1 MGNTIRNMISVQT
14 VIFHVKV
21 LTFVTLAVAAL
32 SIADDEIV
40 DASEFAGIEPAI
52 VQVPS
57 RFQRSH
63 PKTAAKI
70 MDLALLDASQLA
82 QTYSP
87 IKFYEDAQQQKQSL
101 LQTGKNEKDCI
112 KSAETTISS
121 VLHEFKTIQSMINK
135 LDDGCKCKEKG
146 EYEVKRAA
154 YRWRIARKEVITTTE
169 QREESNS
176 DSCKKEVTSK
186 QIEKARMK
194 EYLQAKEFALEL
206 KRQCRCAV
214 INNEHKLVQFS
225 QTMVQVRAKTV
236 VRETVLICILKAESN
251 KKSAKSCK
259 SPQFIKSLETETLK
273 RLTITQKKLCPGVR
287 KTICGEKEK
296 VVKEKKRKEA
306 PVKEKQSKEGTVKE
320 KKTKEKKDKEGG
332 GKEYKQKEFLSKELK
347 DKERRAKEV
356 ANKKEKTSKEAKG
369 KETHIKEREGKE
381 AGRKE
386 KSTKE
391 RTSKEKRSKE
401 GKTKEKKEKER
412 TNKIELTKKEKKS
425 KESKR
430 KELVLKESKIKEERS
445 KKEKKSKEHRSKE
458 LERKEEKLKEK
469 KRKERAKKEKLEK
482 EQANKEK
489 SKKEVTTKEEDEK
502 ERVKKETKSKEKSK
516 KEEKVKKEKVP
527 KENKSK

>member
-1 MGNTIRNMISVQT
+1 MGEYRIPNMISVQT
-14 VIFHVKV
+14 VIFHVKI

-40 DASEFAGIEPAI
+40 DASEFAGIEPAT

-70 MDLALLDASQLA
+70 MDLALWDASQLA
-82 QTYSP
+82 QSYSP

-101 LQTGKNEKDCI
+101 LQTGKKEKDCI

-146 EYEVKRAA
+146 EFEVKRAA

-225 QTMVQVRAKTV
+225 QTMVRVRAKTV
-236 VRETVLICILKAESN
+236 VRETILICIVKAESK
-251 KKSAKSCK
+251 KKSSKACK
-259 SPQFIKSLETETLK
+259 SKEFIKSLEIETVK
-273 RLTITQKKLCPGVR
+273 KLTIKKKKLCPGVA
-287 KTICGEKEK
+287 KAICGEKEK
-296 VVKEKKRKEA
+296 DVKEKKHKEE
-306 PVKEKQSKEGTVKE
+306 PQKEKQSKEGKVKE
-320 KKTKEKKDKEGG
+320 KKAKEKKDKEGG
-332 GKEYKQKEFLSKELK
+332 SKETKTKEVKSKELT

-356 ANKKEKTSKEAKG
+356 ANKKEQNSKEAKN
-369 KETHIKEREGKE
+369 KESSIKEREGKE
-381 AGRKE
+381 RKRKE

-391 RTSKEKRSKE
+391 GTKKEKASKE
-401 GKTKEKKEKER
+401 GKIKEKKGKER
-412 TNKIELTKKEKKS
+412 TKKIELTKKEKTN
-425 KESKR
+425 KEKKR
-430 KELVLKESKIKEERS
+430 KELELKEGKVKEERS
-445 KKEKKSKEHRSKE
+445 KKEKKGKEQRTKE
-458 LERKEEKLKEK
+458 LSGKEEKLKEK
-469 KRKERAKKEKLEK
+469 
-482 EQANKEK
+482 
-489 SKKEVTTKEEDEK
+489 
-502 ERVKKETKSKEKSK
+502 
-516 KEEKVKKEKVP
+516 
-527 KENKSK
+527 